1 MLRCLIGSI
10 ATSTLLNVVLV
21 ALWFSSP
28 TDRIELDDDDAL
40 PPDLIRLSKPVP
52 DAAMRCGTPIPPE
65 SAWRTTHGAAAVA
78 IFARAEGGERRQ
90 SAPQS
95 YAWRYAI
102 EIENVGAATVQLLTR
117 HMVTTTSDGRV
128 EEVKGAGAGGRL
140 PVLSPGQRYTTS
152 GTATLTAP
160 LGAMH
165 GSFQFESRGGGG
177 AFSASIGRLLLGDRG
192 GRAQSVPCAP
202 EADVLARELPPTSVF
217 SSYRVL
223 VGATVEYVP
232 SRSDADLLR
241 HAFQYDVH
249 IHNGRA
255 APVVIHGREWTV
267 LDARGVARTESG
279 AGLGGVEAT
288 GKVRLEPQQGLKYR
302 GMFELPTETGIA
314 AARYVV
320 TLEDEDEEDEAT
332 YDVLLAPMG
341 VTADGRPVPHIAQNA
356 FAAAAALSEPLR
368 SVPAG

>member
-1 MLRCLIGSI
+1 MPHWLIRCERCLIGSI

-249 IHNGRA
+249 IHNG
-255 APVVIHGREWTV
+255 
-267 LDARGVARTESG
+267 
-279 AGLGGVEAT
+279 
-288 GKVRLEPQQGLKYR
+288 VR
-302 GMFELPTETGIA
+302 
-314 AARYVV
+314 
-320 TLEDEDEEDEAT
+320 
-332 YDVLLAPMG
+332 
-341 VTADGRPVPHIAQNA
+341 
-356 FAAAAALSEPLR
+356 
-368 SVPAG
+368 